1 MLTTLLFVGWFGHK
15 FTQKVIDGTAN
26 WYAFGDAY
34 TVHTHKW
41 KPLSF
46 CIRCGN
52 LIGITRK
59 QSNGNY

>member
-1 MLTTLLFVGWFGHK
+1 MLTTLLCWLVGHK

-46 CIRCGN
+46 CIRCGKPN
-52 LIGITRK
+52 R
-59 QSNGNY
+59 NYEETK